1 MIRKLKTKFIILT
14 MTSLLLLLVTTVA
27 GMNIISYKAVV
38 NEADEILNFMSQNK
52 GRFPETDKKHPLK
65 LPHDFS
71 PETPYESR
79 FFSVLTDKEGNVIKT
94 EVDRIEAVNEN
105 DAAIYAKSA
114 FIKDCDSGFE
124 NNFRYL
130 KTAEGDFVRIIFLD
144 CRKSLD
150 NFKNFLT
157 ASILMS
163 TVGYVIILIAVV
175 ILSGRFIRPISES
188 YEKQKRFI
196 TDASHEIKTPLTVI
210 SANIDILEMEIGENE
225 SISDI
230 SHQIEKLRDLTDDLV
245 MLTRME
251 EEKEKLT
258 KIEFPISDIVHDTAV
273 SFQNIAGQS
282 GKNFI
287 CNIEPMLSY
296 KGDARS
302 IEQLLSILLD
312 NAMKYSGDGST
323 VTVDLSRNGKNI
335 LLTVSNRT
343 EFEIDKN
350 SLLSVFDRFYRQESS
365 RNSNLGGHGI
375 GLSVAKAI
383 VDAHGGKIS
392 ASTEDGHSFTVTV
405 VLPVN

>member
-1 MIRKLKTKFIILT
+1 M
-14 MTSLLLLLVTTVA
+14 LV
-27 GMNIISYKAVV
+27 K
-38 NEADEILNFMSQNK
+38 
-52 GRFPETDKKHPLK
+52 
-65 LPHDFS
+65 
-71 PETPYESR
+71 
-79 FFSVLTDKEGNVIKT
+79 
-94 EVDRIEAVNEN
+94 
-105 DAAIYAKSA
+105 
-114 FIKDCDSGFE
+114 
-124 NNFRYL
+124 
-130 KTAEGDFVRIIFLD
+130 
-144 CRKSLD
+144 
-150 NFKNFLT
+150 
-157 ASILMS
+157 
-163 TVGYVIILIAVV
+163 
-175 ILSGRFIRPISES
+175 
-188 YEKQKRFI
+188 
-196 TDASHEIKTPLTVI
+196 
-210 SANIDILEMEIGENE
+210 
-225 SISDI
+225 
-230 SHQIEKLRDLTDDLV
+230 
-245 MLTRME
+245 

-302 IEQLLSILLD
+302 IEQLLSILFD

-335 LLTVSNRT
+335 LLTVSNST

-350 SLLSVFDRFYRQESS
+350 ILLSVFDRFYRQESS

-392 ASTEDGHSFTVTV
+392 ATTEDGHSFTVTV